1 MTQSAFIQ
9 KVFNKFDKLD
19 RAKLKKL
26 MLELATEKDL
36 YNLVFD
42 SMMEGVIVTNRDNQ
56 VILINRA
63 MEEFIGIPR
72 NRVYRSDIE
81 ECKFDPEIRELLA
94 ESLLNGEKVVD
105 REGHL
110 KRTGKTFTL
119 SVIPLLH
126 QDATEGHIVL
136 LVDIT
141 EKKEREIQL
150 RQAESLAALTTLSA
164 GVAHEIK
171 NPLTSIDIHIQL
183 LKREIA
189 KLEGEEAEN
198 MKGLLAVVKEEVDRL
213 NSIVQDFLF
222 AVRPMSMN
230 LDRENINELIQEL
243 VEFLKYELL
252 EQDVDVVLELGD
264 DLPLLLTDAKYLKQ
278 ALLNVIKNAVEAIQE
293 QGRIRIRTSQSAA
306 GDVVIDIMDNG
317 KGIPEDHMG
326 KIFEPYFTTRKFG
339 TGLGLVIVYKVVK
352 EFGGEIKVK
361 SEEKV
366 GTTFTITLPVF
377 EKKSKLLTY
386 EEKHEGQSVNR

>member
-1 MTQSAFIQ
+1 MAQSAFIQ

-19 RAKLKKL
+19 RAKLKKI
-26 MLELATEKDL
+26 MLELATEKDR
-36 YNLVFD
+36 YTLVFD

-63 MEEFIGIPR
+63 MEDFIGIPR
-72 NRVYRSDIE
+72 SRVYGSELE
-81 ECKFDPEIRELLA
+81 ECKFDPEISALLG
-94 ESLLNGEKVVD
+94 ESLFNGKKVVD
-105 REGHL
+105 REVHL
-110 KRTGKTFTL
+110 KRTGKTFSL

-126 QDATEGHIVL
+126 QGATEGHIVL

-183 LKREIA
+183 LKREID
-189 KLEGEEAEN
+189 KLSGGEVEN
-198 MKGLLAVVKEEVDRL
+198 MRGLLAVVKEEVDRL

-222 AVRPMSMN
+222 AVRPMSMS
-230 LDRENINELIQEL
+230 LDREDVNQLIQEL

-252 EQDVDVVLELGD
+252 EQDIEVELELED
-264 DLPLLLTDAKYLKQ
+264 DLPPLLTDAKYLKQ
-278 ALLNVIKNAVEAIQE
+278 ALLNVVKNAVEAIQE
-293 QGRIRIRTSQSAA
+293 HGEIRIRTSQNAD
-306 GDVVIDIMDNG
+306 GDVVIEVIDNG
-317 KGIPEDHMG
+317 KGIPEENMG

-339 TGLGLVIVYKVVK
+339 TGLGLVIVYKVIK

-361 SEEKV
+361 SEEGA
-366 GTTFTITLPVF
+366 GTAFTITLPVF

-386 EEKHEGQSVNR
+386 EENHEGQSVNR